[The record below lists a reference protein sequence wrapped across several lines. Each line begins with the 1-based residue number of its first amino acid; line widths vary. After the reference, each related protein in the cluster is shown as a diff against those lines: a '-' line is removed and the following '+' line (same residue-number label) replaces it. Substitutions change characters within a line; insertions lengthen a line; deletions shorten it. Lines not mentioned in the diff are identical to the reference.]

1 MNQENNKGMLTHAFI
16 ILFPPSLQ
24 GGYIVDGNI
33 KPVFKH
39 ATFISKAIV

>member
-1 MNQENNKGMLTHAFI
+1 MPLLSYFLPT
-16 ILFPPSLQ
+16 